1 MSTMFEFANQWVFWI
16 LPLPILIYW
25 FFPPVH
31 RRAEALM
38 VPFIHQAAEATGD
51 KLRIGAWIS
60 KRNLFQ
66 WILLLLTWIS
76 FIVAFARP
84 QLVGKPEMKVKTAR
98 SFVIAADISFSMAS
112 KDWVVD
118 GNRYTRW
125 EGVKQVLGNFIETR
139 DGDRLALIFFGTNAY
154 VQTPLTT
161 DLEVVNWFLEET
173 DVGMAGQ
180 MTSVGKAIGMSMKLF
195 EQDTIEN
202 KVMLLLTD
210 GQDGGKGMSPI
221 DAAYL
226 AKADSVKIY
235 TLGIGDPQAPNSDL
249 DEATLKE
256 ISKITGGKYFRAID
270 QKQLQ
275 KASEELE
282 TLEPME
288 FEEEDY
294 KPITHLFFYPLVV
307 AIVLSLVLISIRV
320 ILSQFK
326 KE

>member
-1 MSTMFEFANQWVFWI
+1 MFEFANIWVFWL
-16 LPLPILIYW
+16 LPLPILVYW
-25 FFPPVH
+25 LWPPVH
-31 RRAEALM
+31 RKAEALM
-38 VPFIHQAAEATGD
+38 VPFINQAAEATGD
-51 KLRIGAWIS
+51 KLRRHAWIS
-60 KRNLFQ
+60 RRNIFQ
-66 WILLLLTWIS
+66 WIMLLLVWIS

-84 QLVGKPEMKVKTAR
+84 QIVGQPEMKVKTAR

-125 EGVKQVLGNFIETR
+125 EGVKQVLGDFIETR
-139 DGDRLALIFFGTNAY
+139 DGDRLGLIFFGTNAY

-161 DLEVVNWFLEET
+161 ELEVVNWFLDET

-195 EQDTIEN
+195 EQDTIVN

-210 GQDGGKGMSPI
+210 GQDGGKGMTPI

-235 TLGIGDPQAPNSDL
+235 TLGIGDPDAPGSDL

-256 ISKITGGKYFRAID
+256 ISQITGGKYFRAMD
-270 QKQLQ
+270 QAQLQ
-275 KASEELE
+275 QASEELE

-294 KPITHLFFYPLVV
+294 KPITHLYFYPLLV
-307 AIVLSLVLISIRV
+307 AIGLAFILIIIRV

-326 KE
+326 KQ